1 MRNRIKNM
9 IGIVSGLGPS
19 AGLDLA
25 RKIIEQTISH
35 RDQEHLAT
43 MLVSIP
49 ELVGN
54 RTDFI
59 LKRNSSNPAEGIIFA
74 LDKLCLAGATVIGI
88 PCNTSHAESIFGRVR
103 EHVDRQSMPLTL
115 INMVDE
121 VCDHIKRY
129 QPDTKKVGVLSTT
142 GTAAAG
148 VYRRAL
154 EKIGRHTVEL
164 DPVRQEQLNEAIHNE
179 IFGIK
184 AQSNP
189 VSAKVVSILEGCIR
203 SLLERGAELGV
214 LACTEL
220 PLAMAN
226 IADCRLPLLDANLVL
241 ARALVREVGPEK
253 LKPWSL
259 STSPDAAAAS
269 YQEYPLEEGVVRVA
283 VPGVEEVTS

>member
-25 RKIIEQTISH
+25 RKIIEQTISR
-35 RDQEHLAT
+35 RDQEHLPT

-74 LDKLCLAGATVIGI
+74 LDKLRLAGATVIGI
-88 PCNTSHAESIFGRVR
+88 PCNTSHAASIFGRVR
-103 EHVDRQSMPLTL
+103 EHVDRQSVPITL

-121 VCDHIKRY
+121 VCDHINRY
-129 QPDTKKVGVLSTT
+129 QPDTEKVGVLSTT
-142 GTAAAG
+142 GTAVAG

-154 EKIGRHTVEL
+154 EKIGRQAVEL
-164 DPVRQEQLNEAIHNE
+164 DSVQQEQLNEAIHNE
-179 IFGIK
+179 MFGIK

-189 VSAKVVSILEGCIR
+189 VSAKAVSILESCIR
-203 SLLERGAELGV
+203 SLIEKGAGLGI

-220 PLAMAN
+220 PLVTAS
-226 IADCRLPLLDANLVL
+226 IPDYRLPLLDANLVL

-253 LKPWSL
+253 LKPWPVSP
-259 STSPDAAAAS
+259 SPDAAVTS
-269 YQEYPLEEGVVRVA
+269 YSEFKFEESGMGMA
-283 VPGVEEVTS
+283 VPGVEEVVS